1 MKGPDTRLMPQG
13 NIERDFFI
21 KNKPIK
27 VIINST
33 YSLGYTDAFSNDN
46 DDIFM
51 ELEPGTTVEG
61 MLLKMP
67 SMGSPDRWDDIMLHV
82 FVNHEIAGFDQV
94 LKDNDIIDLLVPASG
109 G

>member
-1 MKGPDTRLMPQG
+1 MEK
-13 NIERDFFI
+13 
-21 KNKPIK
+21 KSVK

-33 YSLGYTDAFSNDN
+33 YALGNAKAFSYEN
-46 DDIFM
+46 DDIVM

-82 FVNHEIAGFDQV
+82 FVNQKIAGFDQV
-94 LKDNDIIDLLVPASG
+94 LKENDIIDLLVPASG

>member
-1 MKGPDTRLMPQG
+1 MEDKL
-13 NIERDFFI
+13 
-21 KNKPIK
+21 IK

-33 YSLGYTDAFSNDN
+33 YALGNTNPYSHDNDN
-46 DDIFM
+46 IFM

-67 SMGSPDRWDDIMLHV
+67 SMVSPDRWDDIMLHV
-82 FVNHEIAGFDQV
+82 FVNQEIAGFDQV
-94 LKDNDIIDLLVPASG
+94 LNDNDIIDILIPIAG

>member
-1 MKGPDTRLMPQG
+1 MQK
-13 NIERDFFI
+13 
-21 KNKPIK
+21 KSIK

-33 YSLGYTDAFSNDN
+33 YSLGYTKEFSSDNDN
-46 DDIFM
+46 IVM
-51 ELEPGTTVEG
+51 ELEEGTTVEG

-82 FVNHEIAGFDQV
+82 FVNQEIAGFDQV

>member
-1 MKGPDTRLMPQG
+1 MEDSL
-13 NIERDFFI
+13 
-21 KNKPIK
+21 IK

-33 YSLGYTDAFSNDN
+33 YAIGDMTGFTSPSNDHDN
-46 DDIFM
+46 IIM

-67 SMGSPDRWDDIMLHV
+67 FIGSPERWDDIMLHV
-82 FVNHEIAGFDQV
+82 FVNQKIAGFDQI
-94 LKDNDIIDLLVPASG
+94 LKDNDIIDLHIPVSG